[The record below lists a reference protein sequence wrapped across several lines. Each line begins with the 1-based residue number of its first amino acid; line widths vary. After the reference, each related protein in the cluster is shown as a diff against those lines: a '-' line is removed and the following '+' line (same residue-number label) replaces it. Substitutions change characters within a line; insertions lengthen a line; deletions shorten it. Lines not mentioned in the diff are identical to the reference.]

1 MAALCHARTVAG
13 LLGAGA
19 PSGQAERVVAMEKAG
34 EGWCGRG
41 GAFGGAA
48 SGAGDAAHFVR
59 FMVGGLQAGGGLA
72 AIRWGYHGTSG

>member
-1 MAALCHARTVAG
+1 
-13 LLGAGA
+13 
-19 PSGQAERVVAMEKAG
+19 MEKAG

>member
-1 MAALCHARTVAG
+1 
-13 LLGAGA
+13 
-19 PSGQAERVVAMEKAG
+19 MEKAG

-59 FMVGGLQAGGGLA
+59 FMVGGLA
-72 AIRWGYHGTSG
+72 AIRWGYHGTVI